1 MNLLEMPIEELKKK
15 IEIIKN
21 NLNEKELKAFHSG
34 IEMIDNAILLDKN
47 ETKETLLALITYTVL
62 KEKEIN
68 IFTLEDN
75 YIKKFIKAFQN
86 IFD

>member
-1 MNLLEMPIEELKKK
+1 MNLLDMSIEELRKK

-21 NLNEKELKAFHSG
+21 NLNEKELKTFHSG

-47 ETKETLLALITYTVL
+47 ETEETLLALITYTVL